1 MDNFFVDILDIN
13 DFITKLG
20 VKEVKVSTLYN
31 RSSSEPH
38 PEGLLSYD
46 IFGTPGTIARKQ
58 NYGYINLNGK
68 FVHPKVYKDLVSL
81 KREIFRDLIN
91 GVGSFTV
98 ENGDVKRVV
107 ATDGDM
113 NIPKGQKVGTGID
126 FLYQIWDEIDF
137 STTPDTAQQT
147 KETKDCLRILKKHE
161 VFVDKWLVMPA
172 FYRDVDLNTNK
183 RNEYN
188 TYYIRLIELAS
199 MLKATS
205 VMFSLFNTSDAHRL
219 IQATLNDIFNQFILN
234 NIGGTK
240 GFIQNNVIG
249 KTTEYSARLVISAGD
264 FNANSPEEAE
274 ISFTHSG
281 LPLYAVVKI
290 FLPFIAY
297 GLRQFFF
304 NYFNGNNFIFG
315 LDEKTGQY
323 KRIEIDPTFED
334 ILSIKNLQKRVELFE
349 ESKLHRLEP
358 VTVRGMDKKEY
369 PLFLFNGEE
378 IFGTDKIT
386 ELNDSAINKIMLNET
401 NGDGS
406 PKVDLKKAL
415 RPLNW
420 SELFYIIA
428 QDNVSD
434 KICYITR
441 YPIEDY
447 NSIYPSYMNII
458 PSKKY
463 KKLIINGKV
472 YPRFPDFSS
481 VAGKNLREISNSEL
495 SFLFSDTLKLF
506 PSYLSQLK
514 ADFDGDQLS
523 VQSLFT
529 EEAKAE
535 AEKFMFSKLNF
546 AGTGGVSVK
555 EFANVSFHGIYGLT
569 RARYL

>member
-1 MDNFFVDILDIN
+1 MEKFFIDVLDIN

-46 IFGTPGTIARKQ
+46 IFGTPGTEARKQ
-58 NYGYINLNGK
+58 NYGYINLNSK
-68 FVHPKVYKDLVSL
+68 FVHPKVYKDLISL

-98 ENGDVKRVV
+98 ENGEVKRVV

-113 NIPKGQKVGTGID
+113 NVPKGQKIGTGID
-126 FLYQIWDEIDF
+126 FLYSIWDEIDF

-147 KETKDCLRILKKHE
+147 KETKDCLRLLKKHE

-188 TYYIRLIELAS
+188 TFYIRLIELAS

-205 VMFSLFNTSDAHRL
+205 VMFSLFSTSDAHRR

-264 FNANSPEEAE
+264 FNAASPEEAE
-274 ISFTHSG
+274 VNFTHSG
-281 LPLYAVVKI
+281 LPLYCVVKI

-297 GLRQFFF
+297 GLRQFFN
-304 NYFNGNNFIFG
+304 NYFKGNAFIFG
-315 LDEKTGQY
+315 YDKNGIY
-323 KRIEIDPTFED
+323 KRFEIDPTFED
-334 ILSIKNLQKRVELFE
+334 ILSIKSLQKRVELFE

-358 VTVRGMDKKEY
+358 VTITTIDKQEL
-369 PLFLFNGEE
+369 PLLYFNGEE
-378 IFGTDKIT
+378 IFTGDQ
-386 ELNDSAINKIMLNET
+386 LPS
-401 NGDGS
+401 NGLSTADFQKG
-406 PKVDLKKAL
+406 L

-420 SELFYIIA
+420 SELLYMVA
-428 QDNVSD
+428 QDYVSD
-434 KICYITR
+434 KIVYITR

-463 KKLIINGKV
+463 SKKMINGV
-472 YPRFPDFSS
+472 LYPRFPDFSS
-481 VAGKNLREISNSEL
+481 VADKNLREISNGEL

-506 PSYLSQLK
+506 PAYMAQLK

-523 VQSLFT
+523 VQSAFT
-529 EEAKAE
+529 EEAIAE
-535 AEKFMFSKLNF
+535 AENFMYSKLNF
-546 AGTGGVSVK
+546 ASAGGGSVK